1 MSKGRQLNPEYHM
14 QNVTRS
20 NERGGARLK
29 FLIVVAILG
38 LLAYCGYL
46 YIPIAYNAYLF
57 KDLMQR
63 DVDAASALGH
73 PASWVKDQ
81 LEKSAPDYGIPEDAV
96 ITPVQSE
103 NRMLVTV
110 KYKRPIEFPGYT
122 YQYEFDQ
129 TVKSTQ
135 FLMK

>member
-1 MSKGRQLNPEYHM
+1 MPNAM
-14 QNVTRS
+14 RS

-46 YIPIAYNAYLF
+46 YIPIAYNSYLF
-57 KDLMQR
+57 RDLMQR
-63 DVDAASALGH
+63 DVDAAAALGH

-81 LEKSAPDYGIPEDAV
+81 LEKSAPEYGVPEDAV
-96 ITPVQSE
+96 ITPVQTE
-103 NRMLVTV
+103 NRMQVTV
-110 KYKRPIEFPGYT
+110 QFKRPIEFPGYT
-122 YQYEFDQ
+122 YEYEFDQ

-135 FLMK
+135 FLIK